1 MRKTTNRTTRTLI
14 YKSTNSETMSSRNLI
29 GLYFRWFSLLSSNL
43 LLLDGKKNTVKFN
56 IPTGSTVRK
65 YNFLPPR

>member
-1 MRKTTNRTTRTLI
+1 MRETTDKITRTLK
-14 YKSTNSETMSSRNLI
+14 YKSTNSETMPSRNFI
-29 GLYFRWFSLLSSNL
+29 GLYFMWFPLLSSNL
-43 LLLDGKKNTVKFN
+43 LLLEGKKNTVKFN